1 MNLQIIPFHENKG
14 VKQYME
20 IKDKEKSKRSNKA
33 PRTALISLLVM
44 IIFICVILTTDAVAK
59 NSGLSFIG
67 KHEKT
72 IVNTELA
79 IFSLILVE
87 FIGKAI
93 IQAFKN
99 RGIEPVGHNVRA
111 ILRGIVYLILAIG
124 IVSSLSSNPGLAIG
138 IGTVTGIVIAF
149 ATQNLVGN
157 IFAGVLLAIVRPV
170 RIGDYVTVLL
180 SSGEVK
186 EIALMYTILEDGENW
201 YYVPSMVMFSNVIKR
216 KKAPVAKIP

>member
-1 MNLQIIPFHENKG
+1 
-14 VKQYME
+14 ME

-33 PRTALISLLVM
+33 PRTALISVLVL

-93 IQAFKN
+93 IQAFKH

-149 ATQNLVGN
+149 STQNLVGN

-180 SSGEVK
+180 SAGEVK

-216 KKAPVAKIP
+216 KKIPVDKIP

>member
-1 MNLQIIPFHENKG
+1 
-14 VKQYME
+14 
-20 IKDKEKSKRSNKA
+20 
-33 PRTALISLLVM
+33 
-44 IIFICVILTTDAVAK
+44 
-59 NSGLSFIG
+59 
-67 KHEKT
+67 
-72 IVNTELA
+72 LA

-170 RIGDYVTVLL
+170 RIGT
-180 SSGEVK
+180 
-186 EIALMYTILEDGENW
+186 M
-201 YYVPSMVMFSNVIKR
+201 
-216 KKAPVAKIP
+216 

>member
-1 MNLQIIPFHENKG
+1 
-14 VKQYME
+14 ME

-33 PRTALISLLVM
+33 PRTALISVLVL
-44 IIFICVILTTDAVAK
+44 IIFICFILTTDAIAK

-186 EIALMYTILEDGENW
+186 EIALMYTILEDGDNW

-216 KKAPVAKIP
+216 KKAPTDKIR

>member
-1 MNLQIIPFHENKG
+1 
-14 VKQYME
+14 ME
-20 IKDKEKSKRSNKA
+20 TKDNEKEKQKSRA
-33 PRTALISLLVM
+33 PRTALISLLVL
-44 IIFICVILTTDAVAK
+44 IIFISVILTTDAIAK

-79 IFSLILVE
+79 IFALILVE

-180 SSGEVK
+180 SAGEVK

-216 KKAPVAKIP
+216 KKVPVDKIP

>member
-1 MNLQIIPFHENKG
+1 
-14 VKQYME
+14 ME

-216 KKAPVAKIP
+216 KKVPVDKIP

>member
-1 MNLQIIPFHENKG
+1 
-14 VKQYME
+14 ME

-33 PRTALISLLVM
+33 PRTALISLLVL
-44 IIFICVILTTDAVAK
+44 IIFICFILTTDAVAK

-180 SSGEVK
+180 SAGEVK

-216 KKAPVAKIP
+216 KKAPVDKIP

>member
-1 MNLQIIPFHENKG
+1 MVNKN
-14 VKQYME
+14 
-20 IKDKEKSKRSNKA
+20 KDKKRRGNKT
-33 PRTALISLLVM
+33 PKTALISLLVV
-44 IIFICVILTTDAVAK
+44 IVFVCVILTTGEIAK
-59 NSGLSFIG
+59 ISGFNFIAD
-67 KHEKT
+67 HEKT
-72 IVNTELA
+72 IINLELT
-79 IFSLILVE
+79 IFALVLVE

-93 IQAFKN
+93 IQGFKN

-111 ILRGIVYLILAIG
+111 ILRGVVYIILAIG

-138 IGTVTGIVIAF
+138 IGTVTGVVIAF

-157 IFAGVLLAIVRPV
+157 VVAGVMLAIVRPV

-186 EIALMYTILEDGENW
+186 EIALMYTILEDGDNW

-216 KKAPVAKIP
+216 KKSPMDKIP

>member
-1 MNLQIIPFHENKG
+1 
-14 VKQYME
+14 ME
-20 IKDKEKSKRSNKA
+20 TKDNEKEKQKSKA
-33 PRTALISLLVM
+33 PRTALISLLVL
-44 IIFICVILTTDAVAK
+44 IIFISVILTTDAIAK

-79 IFSLILVE
+79 IFALILVE

-93 IQAFKN
+93 IQAFKH

-186 EIALMYTILEDGENW
+186 EIALMYTILEDGDNW

-216 KKAPVAKIP
+216 KKAPTDKIR

>member
-1 MNLQIIPFHENKG
+1 
-14 VKQYME
+14 ME
-20 IKDKEKSKRSNKA
+20 TKDQEKKPRINKA
-33 PRTALISLLVM
+33 PATALISLLVM
-44 IIFICVILTTDAVAK
+44 IIFICVIITTDAVAK
-59 NSGLSFIG
+59 YSGF
-67 KHEKT
+67 KFVANHEKT
-72 IVNTELA
+72 IVNAELA
-79 IFSLILVE
+79 IFALVSVE
-87 FIGKAI
+87 FFGKAI
-93 IQAFKN
+93 IQAFKR

-111 ILRGIVYLILAIG
+111 ILRGIVYMILAIG

-138 IGTVTGIVIAF
+138 IGTVTGVVIAF

-170 RIGDYVTVLL
+170 RIGDHITVLL

-216 KKAPVAKIP
+216 KKAPTDKIS

>member
-1 MNLQIIPFHENKG
+1 
-14 VKQYME
+14 ME

>member
-1 MNLQIIPFHENKG
+1 
-14 VKQYME
+14 ME

-33 PRTALISLLVM
+33 PRTALISVLVL
-44 IIFICVILTTDAVAK
+44 IIFICFILTTDAIAK

-180 SSGEVK
+180 SAGEVK

>member
-1 MNLQIIPFHENKG
+1 
-14 VKQYME
+14 VE
-20 IKDKEKSKRSNKA
+20 IKDKKKSKRSNKA
-33 PRTALISLLVM
+33 PRTALISLLVL

-67 KHEKT
+67 RHEKT

-79 IFSLILVE
+79 IFALILVE

-111 ILRGIVYLILAIG
+111 ILRGVVYLILAIG

-157 IFAGVLLAIVRPV
+157 IFAGVLLAIVRPI

-186 EIALMYTILEDGENW
+186 EIALMYTILEDGESW

-216 KKAPVAKIP
+216 KKAPVNKNP

>member
-1 MNLQIIPFHENKG
+1 
-14 VKQYME
+14 ME
-20 IKDKEKSKRSNKA
+20 TKDNEKEKQKSRA
-33 PRTALISLLVM
+33 PRTALISLLVL
-44 IIFICVILTTDAVAK
+44 IIFISVILTTDAIAK

-79 IFSLILVE
+79 IFALILVE

-201 YYVPSMVMFSNVIKR
+201 YYVPSMVMFSNG
-216 KKAPVAKIP
+216 

>member
-1 MNLQIIPFHENKG
+1 
-14 VKQYME
+14 VE
-20 IKDKEKSKRSNKA
+20 IKDKKKSKRSNKA
-33 PRTALISLLVM
+33 PRTALISLLVL

-67 KHEKT
+67 RHEKT

-79 IFSLILVE
+79 IFALILVE

-111 ILRGIVYLILAIG
+111 ILRGVVYLILAIG

-157 IFAGVLLAIVRPV
+157 IFAGVLLAIVRPI

-216 KKAPVAKIP
+216 KKAPVNKNP

>member
-1 MNLQIIPFHENKG
+1 
-14 VKQYME
+14 ME
-20 IKDKEKSKRSNKA
+20 TKDKDQEINTQKPKNKA
-33 PRTALISLLVM
+33 PRTALISLLVV
-44 IIFICVILTTDAVAK
+44 ILFLCVIITTDAFAK
-59 NSGLSFIG
+59 ISALSFIG

-72 IVNTELA
+72 IVNAELA
-79 IFSLILVE
+79 VFALISVE

-111 ILRGIVYLILAIG
+111 ILRGVVYIILAIG

-138 IGTVTGIVIAF
+138 IGTVTGVVIAF

-170 RIGDYVTVLL
+170 RIGDHVTVLL

-216 KKAPVAKIP
+216 KKAPTDKIN

>member
-1 MNLQIIPFHENKG
+1 
-14 VKQYME
+14 ME

-216 KKAPVAKIP
+216 KKAPVNKNP

>member
-1 MNLQIIPFHENKG
+1 
-14 VKQYME
+14 ME
-20 IKDKEKSKRSNKA
+20 IKDKKKSKRSNKA
-33 PRTALISLLVM
+33 PRTALISLLVL

-67 KHEKT
+67 RHEKT

-79 IFSLILVE
+79 IFALILVE

-111 ILRGIVYLILAIG
+111 ILRGVVYLILAIG

-180 SSGEVK
+180 SAGEVK

-216 KKAPVAKIP
+216 KKAPVNKNP

>member
-1 MNLQIIPFHENKG
+1 
-14 VKQYME
+14 ME
-20 IKDKEKSKRSNKA
+20 TKEKDEDKNIQKPRNKA
-33 PRTALISLLVM
+33 PRTALISLLVVIVFLC
-44 IIFICVILTTDAVAK
+44 IIITTDAFAK
-59 NSGLSFIG
+59 ISAFSFIG

-72 IVNTELA
+72 IVNAELA
-79 IFSLILVE
+79 VFALISVE

-93 IQAFKN
+93 IQAFKH

-111 ILRGIVYLILAIG
+111 ILRGVVYIILAIG

-138 IGTVTGIVIAF
+138 IGTVTGVVIAF

-170 RIGDYVTVLL
+170 RIGDQVTVLL

-186 EIALMYTILEDGENW
+186 EIALMYTILEDGDNW

-216 KKAPVAKIP
+216 KKAPTDKKI

>member
-1 MNLQIIPFHENKG
+1 
-14 VKQYME
+14 VE
-20 IKDKEKSKRSNKA
+20 IKDKKKSKRIKKA
-33 PRTALISLLVM
+33 PRTALISLLVL

-67 KHEKT
+67 RHEKT

-79 IFSLILVE
+79 IFALILVE

-111 ILRGIVYLILAIG
+111 ILRGVVYLILAIG

-157 IFAGVLLAIVRPV
+157 IFAGVLLAIVRPI

-216 KKAPVAKIP
+216 KKAPVNKNP

>member
-1 MNLQIIPFHENKG
+1 
-14 VKQYME
+14 ME
-20 IKDKEKSKRSNKA
+20 TKDNEKEKQKSRA
-33 PRTALISLLVM
+33 PRTALISLLVL
-44 IIFICVILTTDAVAK
+44 IIFMCVILTTDAVAK

-79 IFSLILVE
+79 IFALILVE

-93 IQAFKN
+93 IQAFKH
-99 RGIEPVGHNVRA
+99 RGIEPAGHNVRA

-138 IGTVTGIVIAF
+138 IGIVIAF

-170 RIGDYVTVLL
+170 RIGDYVSVLL

-186 EIALMYTILEDGENW
+186 EIALMYTILEDGDNW

-216 KKAPVAKIP
+216 KKAPTDKLR

>member
-1 MNLQIIPFHENKG
+1 
-14 VKQYME
+14 ME
-20 IKDKEKSKRSNKA
+20 IKDKKKSKRSNKA
-33 PRTALISLLVM
+33 PRTALISLLVL

-67 KHEKT
+67 RHEKT

-157 IFAGVLLAIVRPV
+157 IFAGVLLAIVRPI

-216 KKAPVAKIP
+216 KKAPVNKNP

>member
-1 MNLQIIPFHENKG
+1 
-14 VKQYME
+14 ME

-33 PRTALISLLVM
+33 PRTALISLLVL

-93 IQAFKN
+93 IQAFKH

-124 IVSSLSSNPGLAIG
+124 IVSSLSSNPGLGIG

>member
-1 MNLQIIPFHENKG
+1 
-14 VKQYME
+14 ME
-20 IKDKEKSKRSNKA
+20 TKEKDEDKNIQKPQNKA
-33 PRTALISLLVM
+33 PRTALVSLLVV
-44 IIFICVILTTDAVAK
+44 FFFLCVIITTDAFAK
-59 NSGLSFIG
+59 ISALSFIG

-72 IVNTELA
+72 IVNAELA
-79 IFSLILVE
+79 VFALISVE

-93 IQAFKN
+93 IEAFKK
-99 RGIEPVGHNVRA
+99 RGIEPAGHNVRA
-111 ILRGIVYLILAIG
+111 ILRGIVYLVLAIG

-170 RIGDYVTVLL
+170 RIGDHVTVLL

-216 KKAPVAKIP
+216 KKAPTDKIR

>member
-1 MNLQIIPFHENKG
+1 
-14 VKQYME
+14 ME
-20 IKDKEKSKRSNKA
+20 IKDKEKSKRTNKA
-33 PRTALISLLVM
+33 PRTALISLLVL
-44 IIFICVILTTDAVAK
+44 IIFICFILTTDAVAK

-216 KKAPVAKIP
+216 KKAPVNNTP

>member
-1 MNLQIIPFHENKG
+1 
-14 VKQYME
+14 ME

-33 PRTALISLLVM
+33 PRTALISLLVL

-216 KKAPVAKIP
+216 KKAPVDKIP

>member
-1 MNLQIIPFHENKG
+1 
-14 VKQYME
+14 ME
-20 IKDKEKSKRSNKA
+20 TKDNEKEKQKSKA
-33 PRTALISLLVM
+33 PRTALISLLVL
-44 IIFICVILTTDAVAK
+44 IIFISVILTTDAIAK

-79 IFSLILVE
+79 IFALILVE

-93 IQAFKN
+93 IQAFKH

-111 ILRGIVYLILAIG
+111 ILRGIVYLVLAIG

-186 EIALMYTILEDGENW
+186 EIALMYTILEDGDNW

-216 KKAPVAKIP
+216 KKAPIDKMR